1 MEIIY
6 SKLNPK
12 KILHIVH
19 RANEFYSTQ
28 EGHRKNIVDA
38 KEFIQLSALKMK
50 KGQTF
55 KPHQHI
61 WKDGEKKVISQESWV
76 VIRGSVKCSFYD
88 TDGTI
93 LKEPVL
99 NVGDCSITLAG
110 GHTYSILENNT
121 LVYEYKTGPY
131 KGQKNDK
138 IFLDEI

>member
-19 RANEFYSTQ
+19 RANEFYNI
-28 EGHRKNIVDA
+28 EKGHRKDIVDA
-38 KEFIQLSALKMK
+38 KEFIQLSALKLK

-61 WKDGEKKVISQESWV
+61 WKDGEKKVIVQESWV
-76 VIRGSVKCSFYD
+76 VIRGSVKCIFYD

-93 LKEPVL
+93 IKEPVL

-110 GHTYSILENNT
+110 GHTYSILEDDT

-131 KGQKNDK
+131 QGLENDK
-138 IFLDEI
+138 IFLDEN

>member
-19 RANEFYSTQ
+19 RANEFYNIEQ
-28 EGHRKNIVDA
+28 GHRKDIVDA

-61 WKDGEKKVISQESWV
+61 WKDGEKKLLL
-76 VIRGSVKCSFYD
+76 RNHG
-88 TDGTI
+88 
-93 LKEPVL
+93 
-99 NVGDCSITLAG
+99 
-110 GHTYSILENNT
+110 
-121 LVYEYKTGPY
+121 
-131 KGQKNDK
+131 
-138 IFLDEI
+138 